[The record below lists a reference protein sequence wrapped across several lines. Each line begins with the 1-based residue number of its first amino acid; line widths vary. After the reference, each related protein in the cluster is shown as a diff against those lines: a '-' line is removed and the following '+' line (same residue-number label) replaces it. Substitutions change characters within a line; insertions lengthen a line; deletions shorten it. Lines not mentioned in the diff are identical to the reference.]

1 MQNSKILFVDTHAHL
16 TAPPLLAQAREI
28 LVRAQEVGVDHIVN
42 ICTDEES
49 LREGLA
55 LRAEFPWVHLAAAT
69 TPHDVEAEGESF
81 FSVVAR
87 AAQTGQ
93 LVAIGETGLDYFYEH
108 ADKAVQRL
116 FLSRYFELAKQKGL
130 PLVFHCRE
138 AFDDLFAMADVEYK
152 DFPALLHCF
161 TGTLDE
167 AKRVL
172 DRGWLISLSGIVTF
186 KKAEVLKEVASYVP
200 LDKLVIETDSPYL
213 APLPHRG
220 KPNEPAFVIEVA
232 KLIAFLKGISLERC
246 AEATSANAA
255 RFFRY

>member
-1 MQNSKILFVDTHAHL
+1 MPNLSFTDTHAHL
-16 TAPPLLAQAREI
+16 TAPPLLAQVGELLA
-28 LVRAQEVGVDHIVN
+28 RAQQAGVHHIVN
-42 ICTDEES
+42 ICTDEAS
-49 LREGLA
+49 LCEGVA
-55 LRAEFPWVHLAAAT
+55 LCAAFPWVHLAAAT

-81 FSVVAR
+81 FPAVDR
-87 AAQTGQ
+87 AAQLGQ

-116 FLSRYFELAKQKGL
+116 FLSRYFELAKQRAL

-138 AFDDLFAMADVEYK
+138 AFDDLFAMADIEYK
-152 DFPALLHCF
+152 DSPALLHCF

-186 KKAEVLKEVASYVP
+186 KKAEMLKEVASYVP
-200 LDKLVIETDSPYL
+200 LDQLVIETDAPYL

-220 KPNEPAFVIEVA
+220 KSNEPAFVIEVA
-232 KLIAFLKGISLERC
+232 KVLAALKGISLEQC
-246 AEATSANAA
+246 AEATSSNAA

>member
-1 MQNSKILFVDTHAHL
+1 MQKSKTLFVDTHAHL
-16 TAPPLLAQAREI
+16 TAPPLLAQVRDL
-28 LVRAQEVGVDHIVN
+28 LVRAGEAGVNHIVN
-42 ICTDEES
+42 ICTDEDS
-49 LREGLA
+49 LRAGLA
-55 LRAEFPWVHLAAAT
+55 LCAECPWVHLAAAT

-81 FSVVAR
+81 FPFVDR
-87 AAQTGQ
+87 AAQSGQ

-108 ADKAVQRL
+108 ADKEMQRL
-116 FLSRYFELAKQKGL
+116 FLSRYFELAKQRAL

-138 AFDDLFAMADVEYK
+138 AFDDLFAMADIEYK
-152 DFPALLHCF
+152 NSPALLHCF

-186 KKAEVLKEVASYVP
+186 KKAEVLKEVAAYVP
-200 LDKLVIETDSPYL
+200 LDRLVIETDSPYL

-232 KLIAFLKGISLERC
+232 KVLASLKGISLEHC